1 MRYSTAMQDLA
12 VAVTGV
18 GAISPLGTGIDALRT
33 GAVASR
39 QCRLPAAEPEW
50 ARRGEGLAEHG
61 SRGTLLAIA
70 AARMAL
76 AGRGDGQL
84 PETAGIV
91 LGTSLPDLGA
101 LEEHRRA
108 FDRQGSEA
116 LPPWI
121 LHFSLPLSHAGFA
134 AVTLGLPG
142 PVETHA
148 EPVLGG
154 LSAVGHAARSIAA
167 GESELLLAG
176 GVDSPTGGIL
186 SKPLRDALGIE
197 PSEACA
203 ILALEPAESGVNAVV
218 IEGFA
223 SCFVGADVPR
233 KAALVRTVANGDLDT
248 VIAPESLPEPL
259 PGAMAGGAAMACA
272 WAALALERR
281 APPPPPP
288 GWARDLVKQGKVPSR
303 IVVFAEGPGGF
314 AGALLMKAAG
324 L

>member
-1 MRYSTAMQDLA
+1 MQDVP

-18 GAISPLGTGIDALRT
+18 GAISPHGTGMDAL
-33 GAVASR
+33 GMGGVAAR
-39 QCRLPAAEPEW
+39 QCRLPSAEAESAW
-50 ARRGEGLAEHG
+50 HGMGEELAEHG
-61 SRGTLLAIA
+61 SRATLLTIA

-76 AGRGDGQL
+76 ARRGDGPL

-91 LGTSLPDLGA
+91 LGTSLMDLGA

-108 FDRQGSEA
+108 FDRQGSEV
-116 LPPWI
+116 LPPLL

-154 LSAVGHAARSIAA
+154 LSAIGHAARSIAG

-176 GVDSPTGGIL
+176 GVDSPTGRIL
-186 SKPLRDALGIE
+186 SEPLRDALGIE
-197 PSEACA
+197 PAEACA
-203 ILALEPAESGVNAVV
+203 ILALEPATGRGDAVT

-223 SCFVGADVPR
+223 SRFVGSDVER
-233 KAALVRTVANGDLDT
+233 KAALVRAVASGDLDS
-248 VIAPESLPEPL
+248 VIAPESLPDPL

-272 WAALALERR
+272 WAALVLERR
-281 APPPPPP
+281 EPPPPPP
-288 GWARDLVKQGKVPSR
+288 GWARDLARPGQAANR

-314 AGALLMKAAG
+314 AGALLMKAAR

>member
-1 MRYSTAMQDLA
+1 MQDLA

-18 GAISPLGTGIDALRT
+18 GAISPLGTGVDALRT

-39 QCRLPAAEPEW
+39 QCPLPAADAEW
-50 ARRGEGLAEHG
+50 AGRGEGLAEHG
-61 SRGTLLAIA
+61 ARGTLLAIA

-108 FDRQGSEA
+108 FDRQGSEG

-148 EPVLGG
+148 EPGLGG
-154 LSAVGHAARSIAA
+154 LAAIGHAARSIAA

-176 GVDSPTGGIL
+176 GVDSPTGRQL
-186 SKPLRDALGIE
+186 AQPLRDALGFE
-197 PSEACA
+197 PAEACA
-203 ILALEPAESGVNAVV
+203 LLALEPATGSGHAVT
-218 IEGFA
+218 IERFA
-223 SCFVGADVPR
+223 SRFVGADVQR
-233 KAALVRTVANGDLDT
+233 KAALVEAVANGDLAA
-248 VIAPESLPEPL
+248 VIAPEALPDPL
-259 PGAMAGGAAMACA
+259 RGAMAGA
-272 WAALALERR
+272 AALACACAVLVLERR
-281 APPPPPP
+281 QAPPPSPV
-288 GWARDLVKQGKVPSR
+288 WARDLSRPGEAANR

-314 AGALLMKAAG
+314 AGALLLKVAG

>member
-1 MRYSTAMQDLA
+1 MQDLA

-33 GAVASR
+33 GAVAAR
-39 QCRLPAAEPEW
+39 QCRLPAANPEW
-50 ARRGEGLAEHG
+50 AGRGEGLAEHG

-76 AGRGDGQL
+76 AGRGKGQL

-108 FDRQGSEA
+108 FDSQGSEG

-154 LSAVGHAARSIAA
+154 LSAIGHAARSIAG
-167 GESELLLAG
+167 GESKLLLAG
-176 GVDSPTGGIL
+176 GVDSPTGRRL
-186 SKPLRDALGIE
+186 AQPLREALGFE
-197 PSEACA
+197 PAEACA
-203 ILALEPAESGVNAVV
+203 ILALEPATGSGHAVT

-223 SCFVGADVPR
+223 SRFVGADVQR
-233 KAALVRTVANGDLDT
+233 KAALAEAVANGDLDA
-248 VIAPESLPEPL
+248 VIAPESLPDPL
-259 PGAMAGGAAMACA
+259 PGAMAGA
-272 WAALALERR
+272 AALACACAVLVLERR
-281 APPPPPP
+281 LPPPPPP
-288 GWARDLVKQGKVPSR
+288 GWAQDLSRRGEVANR

-314 AGALLMKAAG
+314 AGALLLKAAG

>member
-1 MRYSTAMQDLA
+1 MRDLA

-18 GAISPLGTGIDALRT
+18 GAISPLGTGMAALRT

-39 QCRLPAAEPEW
+39 QCRLPSAEPESAW
-50 ARRGEGLAEHG
+50 HGMGEDLAEQG
-61 SRGTLLAIA
+61 ARATLLAIA
-70 AARMAL
+70 ASRMAL
-76 AGRGDGQL
+76 AGRGDGPL

-101 LEEHRRA
+101 VEEHRRT
-108 FDRQGSEA
+108 FDGQGSEA
-116 LPPWI
+116 LSPLI
-121 LHFSLPLSHAGFA
+121 LHYSLPLSHAGFA

-148 EPVLGG
+148 EPVLAG
-154 LSAVGHAARSIAA
+154 LSAIGHAARSIAG

-176 GVDSPTGGIL
+176 GVDSPTGRIL
-186 SKPLRDALGIE
+186 AQPLRDALGIE

-203 ILALEPAESGVNAVV
+203 ILALEPAAGSGHAVA

-223 SCFVGADVPR
+223 LRFVGCDVQR
-233 KAALVRTVANGDLDT
+233 KAALVRAVAKGDLDT
-248 VIAPESLPEPL
+248 VIAPESLPDPL

-272 WAALALERR
+272 WAALVLERR
-281 APPPPPP
+281 EPPPPPP
-288 GWARDLVKQGKVPSR
+288 GWARDLSRPGKVADR
-303 IVVFAEGPGGF
+303 IVVFAESPGGF

>member
-1 MRYSTAMQDLA
+1 MGREWTHF
-12 VAVTGV
+12 
-18 GAISPLGTGIDALRT
+18 GAGEG
-33 GAVASR
+33 ASR
-39 QCRLPAAEPEW
+39 ECRLPSAEPES
-50 ARRGEGLAEHG
+50 AGHGIAEELAAHG
-61 SRGTLLAIA
+61 SRATLLAIA
-70 AARMAL
+70 ASRMAL
-76 AGRGDGQL
+76 ARRGDRPL

-91 LGTSLPDLGA
+91 LGTSLMDLGA

-108 FDRQGSEA
+108 FDSQGSEA
-116 LPPWI
+116 LPPSI

-176 GVDSPTGGIL
+176 GVDSPTGRIL

-203 ILALEPAESGVNAVV
+203 ILALEPAKGRVNAVA

-233 KAALVRTVANGDLDT
+233 KAALVRAVANGDLDT
-248 VIAPESLPEPL
+248 VIAPESLPDPL

-272 WAALALERR
+272 WAALASSGGIRR
-281 APPPPPP
+281 HRPPA
-288 GWARDLVKQGKVPSR
+288 WARDLVRQGKVPSR